1 MLIIK
6 TIGLI
11 ILNIVTIFFSF
22 VNFIIFYTVT
32 EPLDPEVNKTI
43 FNKVY
48 FTICTFILMMFLI
61 FLNREFI

>member
-32 EPLDPEVNKTI
+32 EPLDPSANKTL
-43 FNKVY
+43 FNRVY
-48 FTICTFILMMFLI
+48 FIICTFILIIFLI

>member
-6 TIGLI
+6 AIGLI
-11 ILNIVTIFFSF
+11 ILNIVAVFFSF

-32 EPLDPEVNKTI
+32 EPLDPEANKTM

-48 FTICTFILMMFLI
+48 FTICTFILIIFLI